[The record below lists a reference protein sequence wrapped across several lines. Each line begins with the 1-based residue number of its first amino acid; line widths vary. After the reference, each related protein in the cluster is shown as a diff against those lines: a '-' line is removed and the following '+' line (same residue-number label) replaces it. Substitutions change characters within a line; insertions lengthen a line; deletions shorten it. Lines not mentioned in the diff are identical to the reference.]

1 MIRSKYLWPVGRL
14 AVIGAAIAAMGM
26 ASPAW
31 AHDPDDDK
39 SDDDREDVKV
49 YRWEGKDDEEGG
61 KDGPKVYELRD
72 DDGKVKKFQYKVER
86 ADSKGGYLGIQVQD
100 VTRSMMRARNLPS
113 DQGALVNRV
122 EDDGPAD
129 DAGLRRGDVIVEVDR
144 KDVETSG
151 DLIKMMRDLEPGK
164 KVDVVVVREGS
175 RKTFS
180 VELGKRPNDVM
191 VVGPGYRW
199 RGEMPDMKELRRHLK
214 DLEGMEGFDP
224 EKLRA
229 RVRHLDGD
237 SDEMRSEVES
247 LRNELSELRD
257 ELREL
262 RRELRDARSGRSGSR
277 SDD

>member
-1 MIRSKYLWPVGRL
+1 MSFSKCLWPVGRL
-14 AVIGAAIAAMGM
+14 AVIGAAVAAIGM

-39 SDDDREDVKV
+39 SGDDREGVKV
-49 YRWEGKDDEEGG
+49 YRWEGKDD
-61 KDGPKVYELRD
+61 DAD
-72 DDGKVKKFQYKVER
+72 DDRKAKKFQYKVER
-86 ADSKGGYLGIQVQD
+86 ADSKGGFLGVQVQD

-144 KDVETSG
+144 KDIETSG
-151 DLIKMMRDLEPGK
+151 DLIKLMRDLEPGK
-164 KVDVVVVREGS
+164 KVDVVVVREGT

-180 VELGKRPNDVM
+180 VELGKRPNETI

-199 RGEMPDMKELRRHLK
+199 RGEMPDMEELREHLK
-214 DLEGMEGFDP
+214 GLEGVEGLEGFDP

-237 SDEMRSEVES
+237 SDEMRSEVED
-247 LRNELSELRD
+247 LRKELSELRD

>member
-1 MIRSKYLWPVGRL
+1 MSFSKCLWPVGRL
-14 AVIGAAIAAMGM
+14 AVIGAAVAAIGM

-31 AHDPDDDK
+31 AHDP
-39 SDDDREDVKV
+39 
-49 YRWEGKDDEEGG
+49 
-61 KDGPKVYELRD
+61 D

-86 ADSKGGYLGIQVQD
+86 ADSKGGFLGVQVQD

-113 DQGALVNRV
+113 DQGALINRV

-129 DAGLRRGDVIVEVDR
+129 EAGLRRGDVIVEVDR
-144 KDVETSG
+144 KDIETSG
-151 DLIKMMRDLEPGK
+151 DLIKLMRDLEPGK
-164 KVDVVVVREGS
+164 KVDVVVVREGT
-175 RKTFS
+175 RKTIS
-180 VELGKRPNDVM
+180 VELGKRPNETI

-199 RGEMPDMKELRRHLK
+199 RGQMPDMEELREHMK
-214 DLEGMEGFDP
+214 GLEGMEGLEGFDP

-237 SDEMRSEVES
+237 SDEMRSEVER
-247 LRNELSELRD
+247 LRHDLSELRD